1 MKKFL
6 PNLIYL
12 LLSLPIGILYF
23 VVLVTGF
30 SLGIGLLITLIGIPI
45 LVSMIFVTYILGDL
59 DRKMTSLL
67 LGVNIAKPE
76 ARPSNDNSAR
86 SILVAQLKSP
96 QFWKELGYLLL
107 KMPLGVIS
115 FTIAIVLVTLSLGL
129 IAAPFIITYVPNAQ
143 MQLWNGFEINTMQR
157 AIVTSVAGLIIG
169 GVSVVLING
178 YARLMGSIS
187 IWALGR
193 GELSETTDLSAA
205 ISHIAR

>member
-23 VVLVTGF
+23 VVLITGF
-30 SLGIGLLITLIGIPI
+30 SLGAGLLITLVGIPI
-45 LVSMIFVTYILGDL
+45 LVAMIFVTYILGDL

-76 ARPSNDNSAR
+76 ARPSNDDSAR
-86 SILVAQLKSP
+86 AILVAQVKSL

-115 FTIAIVLVTLSLGL
+115 FTIAIVLVALSLGF
-129 IAAPFIITYVPNAQ
+129 IAAPFILTYAPYAQ
-143 MQLWNGFEINTMQR
+143 MQLWNGFEIDTLQR
-157 AIVTSVAGLIIG
+157 AVVTAVVGLGLGAI
-169 GVSVVLING
+169 SVVLING
-178 YARLMGSIS
+178 YAKFMGAIS
-187 IWALGR
+187 VRALGR
-193 GELSETTDLSAA
+193 GE
-205 ISHIAR
+205 

>member
-6 PNLIYL
+6 PNLLYL

-23 VVLVTGF
+23 VVLITGF
-30 SLGIGLLITLIGIPI
+30 SLGAGLLITLIGIPI
-45 LVSMIFVTYILGDL
+45 LVAMIFVTYFLGDL

-76 ARPSNDNSAR
+76 ARPSNDDSAR
-86 SILVAQLKSP
+86 AILVAQVKSL

-129 IAAPFIITYVPNAQ
+129 IAAPFIVTYVPAAQ

-157 AIVTSVAGLIIG
+157 AVMTAVVGLGLGAI
-169 GVSVVLING
+169 SVVLING
-178 YARLMGSIS
+178 YAKFMGAIS
-187 IWALGR
+187 VRALGR
-193 GELSETTDLSAA
+193 GE
-205 ISHIAR
+205 

>member
-23 VVLVTGF
+23 VVLITGF
-30 SLGIGLLITLIGIPI
+30 SLGAGLLITLVGIPI
-45 LVSMIFVTYILGDL
+45 LVAMIFVTYILGDL

-76 ARPSNDNSAR
+76 ARPSNDDSAR
-86 SILVAQLKSP
+86 AILVAQVKSL

-115 FTIAIVLVTLSLGL
+115 FTISIVLVAVSLAF
-129 IAAPFIITYVPNAQ
+129 IAAPFILTYAPYAQ
-143 MQLWNGFEINTMQR
+143 MQLWNGFEIDTMQR
-157 AIVTSVAGLIIG
+157 AVVTAVVGLGLGAI
-169 GVSVVLING
+169 SVVLING
-178 YARLMGSIS
+178 YAKLMGTIS
-187 IWALGR
+187 VWALGR
-193 GELSETTDLSAA
+193 GE
-205 ISHIAR
+205 

>member
-23 VVLVTGF
+23 VVLITGF
-30 SLGIGLLITLIGIPI
+30 SLGAGLLITLIGIPI
-45 LVSMIFVTYILGDL
+45 LVAMIFVTYILGDL

-76 ARPSNDNSAR
+76 ARPSNDDSAR
-86 SILVAQLKSP
+86 AILVAQVKSL

-129 IAAPFIITYVPNAQ
+129 IAVPFIVTYVPAAQ

-157 AIVTSVAGLIIG
+157 AVMTAVVGLGLGAI
-169 GVSVVLING
+169 SVVLING
-178 YARLMGSIS
+178 YAKFMGAIS
-187 IWALGR
+187 VRALGR
-193 GELSETTDLSAA
+193 GE
-205 ISHIAR
+205 

>member
-23 VVLVTGF
+23 VILITGF
-30 SLGIGLLITLIGIPI
+30 SLGVGLAITLIGIPI
-45 LVSMIFVTYILGDL
+45 LMAMIFVTYILGDL

-76 ARPSNDNSAR
+76 ARPSNNDSAR
-86 SILVAQLKSP
+86 SILVAQLKSL

-115 FTIAIVLVTLSLGL
+115 FTIAIVLVSVSLAF

-143 MQLWNGFEINTMQR
+143 MQLWSGFEINTMQR
-157 AIVTSVAGLIIG
+157 AIVTSAAGLIIG
-169 GVSVVLING
+169 GVSVLLING
-178 YARLMGSIS
+178 YASVMGNIS
-187 IWALGR
+187 VWALGQ
-193 GELSETTDLSAA
+193 DK
-205 ISHIAR
+205 

>member
-23 VVLVTGF
+23 VVLITGF
-30 SLGIGLLITLIGIPI
+30 SLGAGLLITLIGIPI
-45 LVSMIFVTYILGDL
+45 LVAMIFVTYILGDL

-76 ARPSNDNSAR
+76 ARPSNDDSAR
-86 SILVAQLKSP
+86 SILVAQVKSL

-115 FTIAIVLVTLSLGL
+115 FTISIVLVAVSLAF
-129 IAAPFIITYVPNAQ
+129 IAAPFILTYAPYAQ
-143 MQLWNGFEINTMQR
+143 MQLWNGFEIDTMQR
-157 AIVTSVAGLIIG
+157 AVVTSVVGLGLGAI
-169 GVSVVLING
+169 SVVLING
-178 YARLMGSIS
+178 YAKLMGAIS
-187 IWALGR
+187 VRALGR
-193 GELSETTDLSAA
+193 GE
-205 ISHIAR
+205 

>member
-23 VVLVTGF
+23 VVLITGF
-30 SLGIGLLITLIGIPI
+30 SLGAGLLITLIGIPI
-45 LVSMIFVTYILGDL
+45 LVAMIFVTYILGDL

-76 ARPSNDNSAR
+76 ARPSNDDSAR
-86 SILVAQLKSP
+86 AILVAQVKSL

-129 IAAPFIITYVPNAQ
+129 IAAPFIVTYVPAAQ
-143 MQLWNGFEINTMQR
+143 IQLWNGFEINTIQR
-157 AIVTSVAGLIIG
+157 AVVTAVVGLGLGAI
-169 GVSVVLING
+169 SVVLING
-178 YARLMGSIS
+178 YAKFMGAIS
-187 IWALGR
+187 VRALGR
-193 GELSETTDLSAA
+193 GE
-205 ISHIAR
+205 

>member
-23 VVLVTGF
+23 VVLITGF
-30 SLGIGLLITLIGIPI
+30 SLGAGLLITLIGIPI
-45 LVSMIFVTYILGDL
+45 LVAMIFVTYILGDL

-76 ARPSNDNSAR
+76 ARPSNDDSAR
-86 SILVAQLKSP
+86 AILVAQVKSL

-115 FTIAIVLVTLSLGL
+115 FTISIVLVAVSLAF
-129 IAAPFIITYVPNAQ
+129 IAAPFILTYAPYAQ
-143 MQLWNGFEINTMQR
+143 MQLWNGFEIDTMQR
-157 AIVTSVAGLIIG
+157 AVVTSVVGLGLGAI
-169 GVSVVLING
+169 SVVLING
-178 YARLMGSIS
+178 YAKFMGAIS
-187 IWALGR
+187 VRALGR
-193 GELSETTDLSAA
+193 GE
-205 ISHIAR
+205 